1 MELLKNSYS
10 IILPTFNEAGH
21 IKKLILEIYEIFLTS
36 NDLFEIIVVD
46 DNSTDGTS
54 EIINEISKSNSNVIS
69 IIRKN
74 KKSNLVDS
82 LNEGIILSKYNNII
96 WMDADYSHPPHY
108 LKEIID
114 FKKKDNEI
122 DLIVFS
128 RFLKSSERYY
138 EKENSK
144 PKFIDLL
151 SIILNKICSFL
162 LFKSFTDYTSGYI
175 CIKKNVFNHY
185 KLRGYYGDY
194 FIKLICDSYISKRK
208 IIELPFIEKDRSTG
222 YSKTTFK
229 KISFF
234 IKCSFYLF
242 VVIESFFKKL
252 FLYK

>member
-1 MELLKNSYS
+1 MEVLKNSYS

-54 EIINEISKSNSNVIS
+54 EIINEISKSNNNVIS

-114 FKKKDNEI
+114 FKKKNNEI

>member
-54 EIINEISKSNSNVIS
+54 EIINEISKSNNNVIS

-96 WMDADYSHPPHY
+96 WMDADYSHPPRY

-114 FKKKDNEI
+114 FKKKNTEI

-175 CIKKNVFNHY
+175 CIKKNIFNNY